1 MEVLEGQNI
10 LVTISGKKNR
20 VRVYYLSWLKSK
32 ILRTDGLS
40 DVSFAR
46 NFNLFR
52 ESWMFNLQ
60 QVERRNGWINVGD
73 LQGAVH
79 FKIVKYERIK
89 FLVIALKDSIE
100 IYAWAPKPYH
110 KFMAFKVRLAIV
122 DWCVKLTCFP
132 SAEFR
137 WIESSP
143 VVSRFDSRRADALES
158 YLRIRR
164 WLPRCWLGLSDCL
177 WYLSAKTCKIFGNF
191 VDNFL
196 IHFDFRLKDQSL
208 HTASS
213 HCPTRMAWISCC
225 AMTTKAFMSTQW
237 DVCRR
242 TLCCNG
248 ARCRHRSHTSA
259 QVRSWDGAI
268 KRLRWVKWS

>member
-40 DVSFAR
+40 DVSMACLIFLLLK
-46 NFNLFR
+46 NNTNSTVYFIIQYKFNC
-52 ESWMFNLQ
+52 NLQ

-110 KFMAFKVRLAIV
+110 KFMAFKVH
-122 DWCVKLTCFP
+122 P
-132 SAEFR
+132 SIYPTIKNTYF
-137 WIESSP
+137 SSHQTNI
-143 VVSRFDSRRADALES
+143 L
-158 YLRIRR
+158 I
-164 WLPRCWLGLSDCL
+164 CL
-177 WYLSAKTCKIFGNF
+177 FS
-191 VDNFL
+191 NFL
-196 IHFDFRLKDQSL
+196 IAEFWRIG
-208 HTASS
+208 
-213 HCPTRMAWISCC
+213 P
-225 AMTTKAFMSTQW
+225 STLIGRPYHW
-237 DVCRR
+237 
-242 TLCCNG
+242 G
-248 ARCRHRSHTSA
+248 S
-259 QVRSWDGAI
+259 
-268 KRLRWVKWS
+268 VKT